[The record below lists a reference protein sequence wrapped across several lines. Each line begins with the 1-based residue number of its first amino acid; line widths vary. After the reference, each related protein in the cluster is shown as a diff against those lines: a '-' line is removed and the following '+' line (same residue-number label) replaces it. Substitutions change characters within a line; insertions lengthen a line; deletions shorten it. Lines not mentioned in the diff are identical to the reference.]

1 MDKEQLGKLI
11 AELRKKHNLTQK
23 ELAEQLN
30 VIPST
35 VCKWERGINSPDISC
50 ISKLSQTL
58 EVSYED
64 LLNPEEA
71 LLRLTGS
78 VDASEFVIEAPVKRR
93 KTYCLPTSLWFAGG
107 ACAVLLLLMV
117 GMGLYQ
123 HIYSRFTVV
132 DTRYNYNGDFGVTY
146 EMSVVCHEGY
156 SLDAL
161 DAYTNQ
167 VRTEWYDNQYA
178 SDATAIDIALYYDRE
193 SARNW
198 GATEDY
204 IVLVKSPE

>member
-1 MDKEQLGKLI
+1 MDKEQLGILI
-11 AELRKKHNLTQK
+11 AELRKQHNLTQK
-23 ELAEQLN
+23 ELAEKLS

-50 ISKLSQTL
+50 ISKLSQAL

-71 LLRLTGS
+71 LLRLTDS
-78 VDASEFVIEAPVKRR
+78 AKESTPTEEIPAKKRR
-93 KTYCLPTSLWFAGG
+93 SRNLHLSLWFAGG
-107 ACAVLLLLMV
+107 ACAALLLLIV
-117 GMGLYQ
+117 GLGLYR
-123 HIYSRFTVV
+123 HICSQFTVV

-161 DAYTNQ
+161 DAYTDK

-178 SDATAIDIALYYDRE
+178 SDATAIDIALYYDIE
-193 SARNW
+193 SALNW
-198 GATEDY
+198 GATHDY